1 MNTINGDTNARQGRQ
16 SMAAL
21 STRRRSVHA
30 PAHTLHPAAAATP
43 PPYQVAAVYTRES
56 YWLEQMADAEPTTDT
71 YCGE

>member
-1 MNTINGDTNARQGRQ
+1 MNTNYGGGGVMRDHDHHDPVLRARQVRT
-16 SMAAL
+16 L
-21 STRRRSVHA
+21 
-30 PAHTLHPAAAATP
+30 PASTLHPAAAATP